1 MSLNVRRVMSAVSH
15 GGRETEGLIQRK
27 DSARRAP
34 SPSSQKM
41 EVTMPLLTIE
51 VLAVVGLAMTL
62 FGVTLASV
70 TYMTNK
76 K

>member
-1 MSLNVRRVMSAVSH
+1 
-15 GGRETEGLIQRK
+15 
-27 DSARRAP
+27 
-34 SPSSQKM
+34 
-41 EVTMPLLTIE
+41 MPLLTIE

-76 K
+76 N